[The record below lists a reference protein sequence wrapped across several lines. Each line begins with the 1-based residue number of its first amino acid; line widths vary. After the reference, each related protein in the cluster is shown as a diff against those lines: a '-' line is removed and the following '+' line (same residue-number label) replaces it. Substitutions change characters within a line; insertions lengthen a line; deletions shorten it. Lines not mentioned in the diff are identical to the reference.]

1 MTNIT
6 DSGEIM
12 KSKSAVALGIFDG
25 VHIGHREIIS
35 AALEYKKSNL
45 SPVVFT
51 FNVESIEIKHGR
63 KYEYIY
69 DDRQKHEIL
78 DSLGVEYIFSPDAEQ
93 LKNMSGEEFSEKIL
107 AERLNAEAVICG
119 ENFRFGKNAV
129 CGADEL
135 IRFGEKFGFEVKV
148 VELLRRDGKIIS
160 SEAVRNMLV
169 EGKIPELRENWGIRY
184 FINSVVK
191 EGNRIGST
199 VLSFPTVNQHFSEN
213 QLVPRKGVY
222 CSVTEI
228 GGVEYCS
235 ITNVG
240 YRPTVADGAAPL
252 AETHILDYS
261 GDLYGKR
268 VKVTLLYFI
277 RDEMKFESLEDLKKQ
292 IDADIASVRKR
303 SAKENVRQVAGK
315 D

>member
-35 AALEYKKSNL
+35 AAFEYKKSNL
-45 SPVVFT
+45 SSVVFT

-63 KYEYIY
+63 RYEYIY
-69 DDRQKHEIL
+69 NDRQKHEIL
-78 DSLGVEYIFSPDAEQ
+78 DSLGVEYIFSPDAGQ
-93 LKNMSGEEFSEKIL
+93 LKDMSGEEFSEKIL
-107 AERLNAEAVICG
+107 AKRLNAGAVICG
-119 ENFRFGKNAV
+119 ENFRFGKNAE

-135 IRFGEKFGFEVKV
+135 KGFGEKFGFEVKV
-148 VELLRRDGKIIS
+148 IDLLKRDGKIIS
-160 SEAVRNMLV
+160 SEAVRNMLAD
-169 EGKIPELRENWGIRY
+169 GKISELREHWGIEY
-184 FINSVVK
+184 FIDSVVK

-199 VLSFPTVNQHFSEN
+199 VLSFPTVNQHFCEN

-222 CSVTEI
+222 CSVTDI

-261 GDLYGKR
+261 GELYGKK

-277 RDEMKFESLEDLKKQ
+277 RDEMKFASLEDLKKQ
-292 IDADIASVRKR
+292 IDADIASVRRR
-303 SAKENVRQVAGK
+303 SAKETVRHAAGK